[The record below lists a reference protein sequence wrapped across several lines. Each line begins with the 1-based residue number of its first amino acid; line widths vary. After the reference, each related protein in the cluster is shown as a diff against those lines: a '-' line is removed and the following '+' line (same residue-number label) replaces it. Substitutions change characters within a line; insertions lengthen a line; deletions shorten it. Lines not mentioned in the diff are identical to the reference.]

1 MSEENKTTLANRLW
15 RLCLRSPVSVLA
27 IVLLAY
33 YGFLAFVLEKDPFLN
48 KTIMLGIVFLWGVW
62 FFLKNI
68 IKILLIVAIIGCGAY
83 GWYRYANMDRIKC
96 EESGRE
102 WNEATKTCEDK
113 LTFWQEIQNKW
124 EKFKKSAIVIEKASE
139 KTKKDLKPTN
149 ENK

>member
-96 EESGRE
+96 EESGRV
-102 WNEATKTCEDK
+102 WNEATQTCEEK
-113 LTFWQEIQNKW
+113 LTFWEEIQNKW

>member
-1 MSEENKTTLANRLW
+1 MSEENKTTLVNRLW

-33 YGFLAFVLEKDPFLN
+33 YGFLAFVLEKDAFLN

-102 WNEATKTCEDK
+102 WNETTKTCEDK

-124 EKFKKSAIVIEKASE
+124 EKFKKSAVVVEKISDKE
-139 KTKKDLKPTN
+139 HTKDKKDEEK
-149 ENK
+149 K

>member
-27 IVLLAY
+27 VVLLAY

-96 EESGRE
+96 EESGRV
-102 WNEATKTCEDK
+102 WNEATKTCKEK
-113 LTFWQEIQNKW
+113 LAFWEEIQNKW
-124 EKFKKSAIVIEKASE
+124 EKFKKSAIVIEKTSE
-139 KTKKDLKPTN
+139 KTKKRPQTDK
-149 ENK
+149 

>member
-27 IVLLAY
+27 VVLLAY

-96 EESGRE
+96 EESGRV
-102 WNEATKTCEDK
+102 WNEATQTCEEK
-113 LTFWQEIQNKW
+113 LTFWEEIQNKW
-124 EKFKKSAIVIEKASE
+124 EKFKKSAIVIEKTSE
-139 KTKKDLKPTN
+139 KTKKDLKPTDK
-149 ENK
+149 NK

>member
-1 MSEENKTTLANRLW
+1 MSNDKTNLANRLW
-15 RLCLRSPVSVLA
+15 RLCLGSPVSVLA

-33 YGFLAFVLEKDPFLN
+33 YGFLAFVLEKDAFLN

-96 EESGRE
+96 EESGRV
-102 WNEATKTCEDK
+102 WNEATQTCEEK
-113 LTFWQEIQNKW
+113 LTFWEEIQNKW

>member
-27 IVLLAY
+27 VVLLAY

-102 WNEATKTCEDK
+102 WNETTKTCEDK

>member
-1 MSEENKTTLANRLW
+1 
-15 RLCLRSPVSVLA
+15 
-27 IVLLAY
+27 
-33 YGFLAFVLEKDPFLN
+33 
-48 KTIMLGIVFLWGVW
+48 MLGIVFLWGVW

>member
-27 IVLLAY
+27 VVLLAY

>member
-96 EESGRE
+96 EESGRG
-102 WNEATKTCEDK
+102 WNEATQTCEEK
-113 LTFWQEIQNKW
+113 LTFWEEIQNKW